1 MNDSDQFKAQIDAI
15 EQQTLRI
22 FSELAEKTSQFEL
35 PKLPQAVD
43 EYRQKLEENTYNVLV
58 VGEAKRGKSSFVN
71 ALIGKDLLPTDVDIA
86 TNQIFRVSYA
96 EQEAYRLRFEDE
108 STRDIT
114 AQELVE
120 YGSQMVADRIG
131 LSLPN
136 LYFLRWI
143 EVDAPI
149 RFLPPRVSL
158 LDTPGLGSLYAAHA
172 QLTQRFVPRADA
184 VIFVLDSNQPV
195 LQFELDFVEAL
206 LKVTRHIFFIQT
218 KIDLYDKEDWQ
229 RVLQRNEEILQNHF
243 KDRLDDTR
251 VWPISNLNLMKAA

>member
-1 MNDSDQFKAQIDAI
+1 MGEVRTLPTTETSINVSKRLNSSRLRWKIMNDSDQFKAQIDAI

-108 STRDIT
+108 
-114 AQELVE
+114 
-120 YGSQMVADRIG
+120 
-131 LSLPN
+131 
-136 LYFLRWI
+136 
-143 EVDAPI
+143 
-149 RFLPPRVSL
+149 
-158 LDTPGLGSLYAAHA
+158 
-172 QLTQRFVPRADA
+172 
-184 VIFVLDSNQPV
+184 
-195 LQFELDFVEAL
+195 
-206 LKVTRHIFFIQT
+206 
-218 KIDLYDKEDWQ
+218 
-229 RVLQRNEEILQNHF
+229 
-243 KDRLDDTR
+243 
-251 VWPISNLNLMKAA
+251 